1 MAYLDTLRALGADPE
16 QLEITYQQALKAGE
30 TAAFADAVDAN
41 YTENPDNLLYA
52 AWHYRLAQV
61 VAKTAERVIAW
72 GWAAPLAIVNGLLL
86 WFLSGDRFNLTVGGS
101 NFQPLVLLAAIPIS
115 ACFVA
120 LFLAAA
126 GERLWRRD
134 LLLILGMAVL
144 VVYVL
149 LLHPRVFPRA
159 FERQYL
165 TLMSIHL
172 PLAAWAGIGMYLLWR
187 KGDAADRFA
196 FLIKSLE
203 VFIVGGL
210 FAGAGGLFTG
220 ITLGL
225 FNAIGIQPPDL
236 VMRLFFAGGAGLIPV
251 LAVALIYD
259 PRAAPKRQSFA
270 EGLSKLIATVVR
282 LLLPLTVAIGVIYL
296 LFIALNFVEPF
307 RNRDVLIIY
316 NGMLFAVIALL
327 VGVAPTPGSKISA
340 GLQTWLRRGIV
351 VVAALA
357 LIVSLYAL
365 AAILYRTLQDKLTP
379 NRLAFIGWNV
389 INIGILVLLLWKQSR
404 ADEDAWAPALWQT
417 FAIGMIPYAVWALV
431 VIVALPWAFGGAPKS
446 LQSLPVDIRA
456 IAEEEPYPILL
467 DCPVSPH
474 IYLLDDGAKRWIKD
488 ILTFQEQGFQWG
500 QVHEVSCSSLRSLPD
515 GVPIPADAGPPPQP

>member
-1 MAYLDTLRALGADPE
+1 MSYLDTLRTFGADPE
-16 QLEITYQQALKAGE
+16 QMELTFQQAVKSGE
-30 TAAFADAVDAN
+30 ADAFAAAIDAGYA
-41 YTENPDNLLYA
+41 ENPDNLLYA
-52 AWHYRLAQV
+52 AWHFRLAQAV
-61 VAKTAERVIAW
+61 SHAAERAIAW
-72 GWAAPLAIVNGLLL
+72 GWAVPLAILNGLLL
-86 WFLSGDRFNLTVGGS
+86 WSISGDKFNIVIGGS

-120 LFLAAA
+120 LFLSVA
-126 GERLWRRD
+126 GARLWRRA
-134 LLLILGMAVL
+134 LLFVLGIAAL
-144 VVYVL
+144 VAYVL
-149 LLHPRVFPRA
+149 LIHPRVFPRA

-172 PLAAWAGIGMYLLWR
+172 PLAAWAGIGVYLLWTKR
-187 KGDAADRFA
+187 NAEDRFA

-220 ITLGL
+220 ISLGL
-225 FNAIGIQPPDL
+225 FDAIGIQPPDL

-251 LAVALIYD
+251 LAVAMIYD
-259 PRAAPKRQSFA
+259 PNTEPKRQSFT

-282 LLLPLTVAIGVIYL
+282 LLLPLTIVIGAIYL
-296 LFIALNFVEPF
+296 LFIALNFLEPF

-327 VGVAPTPGSKISA
+327 VGVTPTPDAELSVR
-340 GLQTWLRRGIV
+340 LQTWLRRGIV
-351 VVAALA
+351 VVAALS
-357 LIVSLYAL
+357 LIVSIYAL
-365 AAILYRTLQDKLTP
+365 AAILYRTIQGQLTP

-389 INIGILVLLLWKQSR
+389 INIGILGLLLWKQSR
-404 ADEDAWAPALWQT
+404 VEEDEWLPALWQT
-417 FAIGMIPYAVWALV
+417 FAIGMIPYALWALV
-431 VIVALPWAFGGAPKS
+431 VIVALPWTFGSEPKS
-446 LQSLPVDIRA
+446 VQSLPTEIRQ

-467 DCPVSPH
+467 DCPASPH

-488 ILTFQEQGFQWG
+488 ILTFHEQGFQWG